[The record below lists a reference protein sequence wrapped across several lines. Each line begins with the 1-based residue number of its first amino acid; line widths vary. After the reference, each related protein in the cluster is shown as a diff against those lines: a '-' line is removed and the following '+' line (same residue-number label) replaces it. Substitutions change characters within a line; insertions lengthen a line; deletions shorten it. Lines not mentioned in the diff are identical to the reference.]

1 MNMTNRTNGRTYLQS
16 SFTKELVAS
25 SERDLNDAS
34 ELHHVLRRVILD
46 FRDTLG
52 TT

>member
-1 MNMTNRTNGRTYLQS
+1 MNTTNTINFRTYLKS

-34 ELHHVLRRVILD
+34 EPHHVLRCVILD
-46 FRDTLG
+46 FRDTLR

>member
-1 MNMTNRTNGRTYLQS
+1 MNGGTYLQS
-16 SFTKELVAS
+16 SFTEELVAS

-34 ELHHVLRRVILD
+34 ELHHVPRRVILD
-46 FRDTLG
+46 FRDTLR